1 MRELQPYKTLRG
13 AQRALDNG
21 GRFYN
26 MFARSGDEIIEQAEM
41 ARAAGVFSTGAKAFL
56 HFEMGLMDLPPEQKA
71 VIVASLSP
79 DLLDKYKHQRPSMLR
94 PSTVESRGRA
104 GETSIV
110 SGYPVFVEDKTQFTG
125 FIVLVVPVIV
135 LVPIFDQFDVYEVYD
150 TPDLRT
156 PGTVI
161 ATTRG
166 TKRLDGVHTRFGG
179 ILKELYFE
187 DKTCKDHG
195 LYLETIYCTR
205 LSWT

>member
-26 MFARSGDEIIEQAEM
+26 MFARSGDEVIDQAEL
-41 ARAAGVFSTGAKAFL
+41 AKAAGVYSAGAKAFL
-56 HFEMGLMDLPPEQKA
+56 HFEMGLMDLPPEQREE
-71 VIVASLSP
+71 IVTGLSP
-79 DLLDKYKHQRPSMLR
+79 DLLEKYRARKPAISRPSM
-94 PSTVESRGRA
+94 VESQGSA
-104 GETSIV
+104 GAMTIV
-110 SGYPVFVEDKTQFTG
+110 SGYPAFVEDKTQFRG

-150 TPDLRT
+150 TPDLST
-156 PGTVI
+156 PRTVI

-179 ILKELYFE
+179 PLKELYFE
-187 DKTCKDHG
+187 DKTSKGHG
-195 LYLETIYCTR
+195 LFLEAIYYTR
-205 LSWT
+205 LE